1 MHRKCGMVRVDEI
14 RSRAYTRG
22 SGKGREV
29 ILCALHKAACDVAH
43 QLTYPHPLSIH
54 AQILDIVSRTRQEG
68 APPDVVVQR
77 LLDASRERWLAEE
90 PVIDDTTIIVAYC

>member
-1 MHRKCGMVRVDEI
+1 VHRKCGIVRIDEI
-14 RSRAYTRG
+14 RSRAYIRG
-22 SGKGREV
+22 GREV
-29 ILCALHKAACDVAH
+29 ELRPLHKACDVAH
-43 QLTYPHPLSIH
+43 YYTNMPPPLSTH

>member
-1 MHRKCGMVRVDEI
+1 MVRVDEI

-29 ILCALHKAACDVAH
+29 ILCALHTSQSGVRCCSS
-43 QLTYPHPLSIH
+43 TNIPPPLSIH

>member
-1 MHRKCGMVRVDEI
+1 MQ
-14 RSRAYTRG
+14 
-22 SGKGREV
+22 
-29 ILCALHKAACDVAH
+29 ACDVAH
-43 QLTYPHPLSIH
+43 YYTNMPPPLSIH
-54 AQILDIVSRTRQEG
+54 TQILDIVSRTRQEG

>member
-1 MHRKCGMVRVDEI
+1 MCTSQSGVRCCSSTNI
-14 RSRAYTRG
+14 
-22 SGKGREV
+22 
-29 ILCALHKAACDVAH
+29 H
-43 QLTYPHPLSIH
+43 PHPLSIH

-90 PVIDDTTIIVAYC
+90 PVIDDTTIIVAFTNGGLPKAGDADSKE